1 MLIQNSKEGRIP
13 MKSQQDIEKAIQ
25 DHLDYTDEEMALFL
39 SNQDN
44 SEILK
49 KMASLSQKT
58 IVAEVVSS
66 QGCNSLH
73 REGDRFYFDAA
84 GNVITSLNPKRMCIY
99 ALHSLTPLIYG
110 ASEFLYADMDPNTL
124 KFSRAG
130 CIDVGVKCGGWGRIV
145 MELRVEDRKK

>member
-1 MLIQNSKEGRIP
+1 

-25 DHLDYTDEEMALFL
+25 EHLEYTDDEMKLFL

-44 SEILK
+44 VKILE
-49 KMASLSQKT
+49 KMFTLSQKT

-66 QGCNSLH
+66 LGCNSAH

-84 GNVITSLNPKRMCIY
+84 GNLITSMNPKRLCIY

-110 ASEFLYADMDPNTL
+110 ASEFLYADMDPNSM
-124 KFSRAG
+124 KFTRAG

-145 MELRVEDRKK
+145 MELRVEDRRK